1 MLYSYLVGDILPLE
15 ETQCKLFFKETFS
28 MEKKIELTAV
38 EAARKAGMR
47 LDVLYPLLR
56 VGKIPAR
63 QVNGRWLVSV
73 AGLAEYIEHRQ
84 KRFGSLAK

>member
-1 MLYSYLVGDILPLE
+1 MD
-15 ETQCKLFFKETFS
+15 
-28 MEKKIELTAV
+28 EKGELTAV
-38 EAARKAGMR
+38 EAARKAGLR

-73 AGLAEYIEHRQ
+73 AGLAEYIEQRQ
-84 KRFGSLAK
+84 KRYRSLAK